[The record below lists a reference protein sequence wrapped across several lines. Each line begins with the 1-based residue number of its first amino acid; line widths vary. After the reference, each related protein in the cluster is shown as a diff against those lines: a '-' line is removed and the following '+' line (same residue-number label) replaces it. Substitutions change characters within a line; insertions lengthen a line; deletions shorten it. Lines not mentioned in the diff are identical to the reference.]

1 MNQVLHIFK
10 KDLRRHWPAIL
21 ISLALLA
28 IYTRHELH
36 LWQTPPEFTSI
47 SSFFFVFSDR
57 YTPFFLALSWIFLI
71 LRVVQSETLVGDRQ
85 WWVTKPYIWWQLL
98 LAKLFLIFV
107 FVSVPLFHVQL
118 LLLHHAGFSTLAN
131 IGPLFLMQFTL
142 QLIIIVFTFALA
154 SLTKNLAQ
162 ALLGIGIVVVVFI
175 AGSWLD
181 SVTSH
186 MTGDPSRPID
196 TLESLL
202 LFGSI
207 TLVPIWQFA
216 RRRTWTSRATIA
228 ACAGVATL
236 LSLLPFSKSVEQSYP
251 LLSLSDSP
259 AKFSIPTIP
268 EAPGNPSGLPSFVTE
283 AVLSIPLNVSGVVPG
298 SVVFINGVN
307 LTVDSSDDSHWIRGW
322 VGRYE
327 QLWPE
332 SQRQNL
338 NYQVKRKE
346 YEKVKAKLQNL
357 HIQLALSEYQEADSR
372 TLVLPGTSFR
382 DNDLGICRLSM
393 RGYQVLECRK
403 PFHSLAYIGR
413 FDAPHSPCGS
423 LRRFPNSPPTNLDVA
438 YAWSGPTDEVFPDPG
453 LNPIVDYQ
461 VSFNPVSR
469 IPDPHS
475 TSPMEYSAVFLCSG
489 AELHLA
495 RPVFKRRFRMQLELP
510 AVRLQDLVQRDVF
523 GGVGVSI
530 DLRSSPFS

>member
-10 KDLRRHWPAIL
+10 KDLRRHWPEIL

-36 LWQTPPEFTSI
+36 LWQTSPEFSST
-47 SSFFFVFSDR
+47 SSFFFDLSGRFI
-57 YTPFFLALSWIFLI
+57 PFFLVLSWIFLI

-98 LAKLFLIFV
+98 LAKLFFIFV

-131 IGPLFLMQFTL
+131 IGRLFLMQFTL
-142 QLIIIVFTFALA
+142 PLLIIVFTFDLA

-181 SVTSH
+181 SATSH
-186 MTGDPSRPID
+186 MTGDPSRAID

-202 LFGSI
+202 LFSSI
-207 TLVPIWQFA
+207 IFVPIWQFA

-228 ACAGVATL
+228 ACAGVVML
-236 LSLLPFSKSVEQSYP
+236 LSLLPFSRSVEQSYP
-251 LLSLSDSP
+251 PLSLSDSP
-259 AKFSIPTIP
+259 AQFSIPAIP
-268 EAPGNPSGLPSFVTE
+268 EAPDNPSGLPSFVTE

-298 SVVFINGVN
+298 SVVLINGVN
-307 LTVDSSDDSHWIRGW
+307 LTVDSSDDAHWIRGW
-322 VGRYE
+322 LDRYQ
-327 QLWPE
+327 QLWPGT
-332 SQRQNL
+332 QRQNL
-338 NYQVKRKE
+338 NYEVKRKE
-346 YEKVKAKLQNL
+346 YEKVRGKLQNL
-357 HIQLALSEYQEADSR
+357 HVQLALSEYQEADSR
-372 TLVLPGTSFR
+372 TLVVPATTFR
-382 DNDLGICRLSM
+382 DNDLGICRLPM
-393 RGYQVLECRK
+393 RGYQLLECRR
-403 PFHSLAYIGR
+403 PFHSLAYMGR

-423 LRRFPNSPPTNLDVA
+423 LRRFPNSPPANLDVA
-438 YAWSGPTDEVFPDPG
+438 YAWSRPTDEVFPDPG

-469 IPDPHS
+469 IQDPDS
-475 TSPMEYSAVFLCSG
+475 TAPMEYSAVFLCSG

-495 RPVFKRRFRMQLELP
+495 RPVFKRRFRVQLELP
-510 AVRLQDLVQRDVF
+510 AVRLQDLVQRNLF

-530 DLRSSPFS
+530 GLRTPM

>member
-1 MNQVLHIFK
+1 MNQILHIFK
-10 KDLRRHWPAIL
+10 KDARRHWPEIL

-28 IYTRHELH
+28 LYTHRELH
-36 LWQTPPEFTSI
+36 FWQTSLRYDAI
-47 SSFFFVFSDR
+47 SPFFFLLSGR
-57 YTPFFLALSWIFLI
+57 YIPFFVVLSWTFLI
-71 LRVVQSETLVGDRQ
+71 LRVVYGETLVGDRQ
-85 WWVTKPYIWWQLL
+85 WWVTKPYDWWQLL
-98 LAKLFLIFV
+98 LAKLFFIFV

-131 IGPLFLMQFTL
+131 IGRLFLMQFTL
-142 QLIIIVFTFALA
+142 PLVIIVFTFALA

-162 ALLGIGIVVVVFI
+162 ALLGIGIVVVVLI
-175 AGSWLD
+175 AGIWLD
-181 SVTSH
+181 SITSH
-186 MTGDPSRPID
+186 MTGDSSRAMD

-202 LFGSI
+202 LFGCLI
-207 TLVPIWQFA
+207 LVPVWQFA

-236 LSLLPFSKSVEQSYP
+236 LSLIPFSRSVEQSYQ
-251 LLSLSDSP
+251 LLSLRDSP
-259 AKFSIPTIP
+259 AQFSIPTIP
-268 EAPGNPSGLPSFVTE
+268 EAPDNPSGFPSFITE

-298 SVVFINGVN
+298 SVVLINGVN
-307 LTVDSSDDSHWIRGW
+307 LTVDSSDDAHWTRGW
-322 VGRYE
+322 VGQYQ
-327 QLWPE
+327 QLWPG

-346 YEKVKAKLQNL
+346 YKKVKAKLQNL
-357 HIQLALSEYQEADSR
+357 HIQLALSEYQEADAR
-372 TLVLPGTSFR
+372 TLVLPATTLR

-403 PFHSLAYIGR
+403 PFHSPAYMGR

-423 LRRFPNSPPTNLDVA
+423 VRRFPNNYPTNLDVA
-438 YAWSGPTDEVFPDPG
+438 YSWSGPTDEVFPDPG
-453 LNPIVDYQ
+453 LNPIVEYQ

-475 TSPMEYSAVFLCSG
+475 TSPIEYSAVSLCSG
-489 AELHLA
+489 AEVRLT
-495 RPVFKRRFRMQLELP
+495 RPVFKRRFRIQLEIP
-510 AVRLQDLVQRDVF
+510 AVRLQDLVQRDSF

-530 DLRSSPFS
+530 DLRTPM